1 MHAATARNFRHYL
14 TLLGMLV
21 LANSAWSAYP
31 TFTTTKPNGA
41 QRGTETELIVTG
53 SQLADFEGFIF
64 MSPGFTLKSVDKVTP
79 NSVTTKIAIAPDVP
93 LGNHMIRIRTKTG
106 VSHARQFF
114 VGQYPNVEEKEP
126 NDDFNNPQI
135 VGFNQTIEGIV
146 KSEDVDYY
154 RLSAK
159 KGQRIAIEI
168 DGLRLGYTNFDPY
181 IAILDKGRFELGA
194 SDDTILHR
202 QDGYVS
208 IKAPEDGDYTI
219 MVRESSYRGDGN
231 SYYRLHIGSFNRPDV
246 VYPAGGKAGSTQKV
260 RFIEK
265 GGDVFEEDVKIPTE
279 LDPDFMLLPKSH
291 ESPPSGNPFRIV
303 NFDNVMEVEPNDTQ
317 ATATVSSTSDPI
329 ALNGV
334 IDKPGD
340 IDFFKLSLKK
350 GVKLEVQAFAQALGS
365 PLDSVVTLLNEKGG
379 SLSNNDDGG
388 GRRRLDSKFAVTIPA
403 DGNYYV
409 RVTDHLERGGPA
421 FVYRIEL
428 TASVPSVKF
437 SSPNYSVNDSHLRQ
451 FIAVP
456 KGGRYATVV
465 NITRSAFSGDMKFE
479 MPKLPAG
486 VKLLTSSLS
495 KDLSNINLLFE
506 AAPDAPLA
514 GEALPIILKPS
525 DPKETIIGHL
535 AQEFDIVRNGNV
547 VYYTEVD
554 EQLPIAVVEEVPY
567 SLEIV
572 KPATPLVASGVMEMK
587 VVAKR
592 KPDFKAPIRVFL
604 MWKPPGVTALGEQT
618 IPEGGTECTFMLDAN
633 ANTPP
638 GTWDFTVLGE
648 ADGGSGRMYNASPF
662 TQITTGP
669 AQLSAPTMALTA
681 VEQGKETE
689 MVCKLEHLLPFEG
702 EAEARVVGIPDTIQI
717 EPTKIK
723 KDTEEAVFKVK
734 TTDKSPVGK
743 QANLFVQV
751 NVPVPGGISINRVG
765 MGSTLRIDPVRK
777 APPPKPAAANVASA
791 KPAAPA
797 AAKPAEKRLSRLEQL
812 RQEAGGK

>member
-1 MHAATARNFRHYL
+1 MHSAISRTFRTCLLSLGVAAITAP
-14 TLLGMLV
+14 
-21 LANSAWSAYP
+21 AWAAYP

-41 QRGTETELIVTG
+41 QRGTETQLVVTG
-53 SQLADFEGFIF
+53 SQLQDFEGLIF
-64 MSPGFTLKSVDKVTP
+64 MSPGFTLKSIDKVTP
-79 NSVTTKIAIAPDVP
+79 AAVTTTIAIAPDVP
-93 LGNHMIRIRTKTG
+93 LGNHMIRLRTKTG
-106 VSHARQFF
+106 LSHARQFF

-126 NDDFNNPQI
+126 NDDFNAPQV

-154 RLSAK
+154 RITAK

-208 IKAPEDGDYTI
+208 ILAPEDGDYTI
-219 MVRESSYRGDGN
+219 MVRESSYRGDNN

-260 RFIEK
+260 RFVEK
-265 GGDVFEEDVKIPTE
+265 AGDTYEEEVKVPTE
-279 LDPDFMLLPKSH
+279 LDPGFMLLPKSH

-303 NFDNVMEVEPNDTQ
+303 NFDNVLEAEPNDTI
-317 ATATVSSTSDPI
+317 ATATVASGNPI

-334 IDKPGD
+334 IEKPGD
-340 IDFFKLSLKK
+340 IDFFKIPLKK
-350 GVKLEVQAFAQALGS
+350 GMKVEVQAFAQALGS
-365 PLDSVVTLLNEKGG
+365 PLDSVVSLLNEKG
-379 SLSNNDDGG
+379 SNLSNNDDGG

-403 DGNYYV
+403 DGNYFV

-421 FVYRIEL
+421 FVYRIEMS
-428 TASVPSVKF
+428 ASEPSVKF

-456 KGGRYATVV
+456 RGGYYTTMV
-465 NITRSAFSGDMKFE
+465 NVTRTAFAADMKFE

-486 VKLLTSSLS
+486 VKLITSTLS
-495 KDLSNINLLFE
+495 KDLSSISLLFQ

-514 GEALPIILKPS
+514 GIAAPITLAS
-525 DPKETIIGHL
+525 LDPAQKVTGYL
-535 AQEFDIVRNGNV
+535 NQEFDIVRNGNV
-547 VYYTEVD
+547 IYYTEIED
-554 EQLPIAVVEEVPY
+554 KLPVAVVEEVPY

-572 KPATPLVASGVMEMK
+572 KPSAPLVASGVMEMK

-592 KPDFKAPIRVFL
+592 KEGFKAPIRVFL
-604 MWKPPGVTALGEQT
+604 MWRPAGVTSLGEQT
-618 IPEGGTECTFMLDAN
+618 IAEGGTECTFILDAN
-633 ANTPP
+633 AAVPE
-638 GTWDFTVLGE
+638 GKWDFTVLGE

-662 TQITTGP
+662 CQILTAP
-669 AQLSAPTMALTA
+669 ARLTAPTMALTA

-689 MVCKLEHLLPFEG
+689 MVCKLEHPLPFDG
-702 EAEARVVGIPDTIQI
+702 EAEARVIGVPDTIQI
-717 EPTKIK
+717 LPTKIN
-723 KDTEEAVFKVK
+723 KDTQEAVFKVV
-734 TTDKSPVGK
+734 TTEKSPLGK

-751 NVPVPGGISINRVG
+751 SVPVPGGISVHRVG
-765 MGSTLRIDPVRK
+765 SGSVLRIDPVRK
-777 APPPKPAAANVASA
+777 APPPKPAAVANVAAA
-791 KPAAPA
+791 KTPAPA
-797 AAKPAEKRLSRLEQL
+797 AKPVEKRLSRLEQL
-812 RQEAGGK
+812 RQDAAK